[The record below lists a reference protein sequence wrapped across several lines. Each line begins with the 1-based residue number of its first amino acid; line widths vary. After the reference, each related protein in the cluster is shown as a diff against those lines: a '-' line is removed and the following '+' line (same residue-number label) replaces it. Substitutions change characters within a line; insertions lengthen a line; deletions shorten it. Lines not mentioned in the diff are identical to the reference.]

1 MIQYRDTLILDFISI
16 FELCTKEHIQK
27 LFFKDT
33 TRNVSARRLKKL
45 TDDYEL
51 LNRIKIGGN
60 RFVYYA
66 EKKPSKRLLDHD
78 LLLTDLVVEM
88 ILNGF
93 EILEFKKSFIVGNVI
108 SDAYILYKNKN
119 GDIKNMVVEVQLS
132 NSIKS
137 CVLKYENYKEKLID
151 NKIKIGTVPRL
162 LVITDLS
169 NKVTVE
175 GMKVK
180 YLNTKFEKLEE
191 IL

>member
-1 MIQYRDTLILDFISI
+1 MIQHRDTLILDFIST

>member
-1 MIQYRDTLILDFISI
+1 MIQYRDTLILDFIST